1 MLNQKSIV
9 TPELINKLA
18 NSEAVFIAF
27 NSNQIST
34 VITALELYSAILT
47 NDVLM
52 SGINPDVT
60 KEAREEVNNFVF
72 QTLNKIEEIFNEEYQ
87 AKQAARILSNYKG
100 D

>member
-18 NSEAVFIAF
+18 NLEAVFIAF

-34 VITALELYSAILT
+34 VIIALELYSTILT

-72 QTLNKIEEIFNEEYQ
+72 QTLNKIEETFNEEYQ